1 MARPASYGYE
11 GGFPIQ
17 SEPAG
22 RRKKL
27 PFSAAC
33 SLSAGIRSWLACSMS
48 KTSNA
53 APAAELSS
61 ELAFK
66 KADAREAL
74 PTLAH
79 AKIFAT
85 TKTYGWDGMYAEVGE
100 NQGWHVENM
109 VPVGHYIAITRDTE
123 DFHFKVRDATGNW
136 QPVVMKHGSLWIQ
149 PANQP
154 FSFHVDT
161 MARWCGVIVQPA
173 KLKALI
179 GTDSAV
185 EPVIGL
191 QDEILGG
198 VMRALTAE
206 VLQGGN
212 SGARFA
218 DAMLTVIAT
227 QLLRLFGA
235 ANVAPKGGITGRQL
249 RLVMDH
255 VDAKLEHDL
264 AVGDL
269 ANIAGLSE
277 AHFSRAFKQTAG
289 MSPQKFITE
298 RRLERAK
305 RLLADT
311 PDSLIHI
318 ALACGFSDQAH
329 FSRSFQ
335 QAFGVSPSALRK
347 TFS

>member
-1 MARPASYGYE
+1 MPQKSQTSPAVIDG
-11 GGFPIQ
+11 Q
-17 SEPAG
+17 
-22 RRKKL
+22 L
-27 PFSAAC
+27 Q
-33 SLSAGIRSWLACSMS
+33 
-48 KTSNA
+48 
-53 APAAELSS
+53 S

-66 KADAREAL
+66 KADAREAT

-85 TKTYGWDGMYAEVGE
+85 SKTYGWDGIYAEVGE
-100 NQGWHVENM
+100 NQGWHVEGM
-109 VPVGHYIAITRDTE
+109 VPVGHYVAISRDTE
-123 DFHFKVRDATGNW
+123 DFHFKVRDAQDQW
-136 QPVVMKHGSLWIQ
+136 QSVMMPPGSLWIQ
-149 PANQP
+149 PANQA
-154 FSFHVDT
+154 FSFHVET
-161 MARWCGVIVQPA
+161 MSRWCGVIVQPA

-179 GTDSAV
+179 GADSAI

-191 QDEILGG
+191 QDEILSN
-198 VMRALTAE
+198 VMRAITAE

-235 ANVAPKGGITGRQL
+235 ANAAPKGGITGRQL

-255 VDAKLEHDL
+255 VDAHLEHDV

-269 ANIAGLSE
+269 AEIAGLSE

-289 MSPQKFITE
+289 ISPHKFITE

-305 RLLADT
+305 RMLADT
-311 PDSLIHI
+311 PDSLIQI

-329 FSRSFQ
+329 FSRSFA
-335 QAFGVSPSALRK
+335 QAFGVAPSALRK
-347 TFS
+347 SFN

>member
-1 MARPASYGYE
+1 
-11 GGFPIQ
+11 
-17 SEPAG
+17 
-22 RRKKL
+22 
-27 PFSAAC
+27 
-33 SLSAGIRSWLACSMS
+33 MS
-48 KTSNA
+48 KTSSA

-74 PTLAH
+74 PTLVH

-85 TKTYGWDGMYAEVGE
+85 SKTYGWDGMYAEVGE
-100 NQGWHVENM
+100 NRGWHVENM
-109 VPVGHYIAITRDTE
+109 VPVGHYIAISRDTE
-123 DFHFKVRDATGNW
+123 DFHFKVRDAAGNW
-136 QPVVMKHGSLWIQ
+136 QPVVMKPGSLWIQ
-149 PANQP
+149 PASQS

-161 MARWCGVIVQPA
+161 MSRWCGVIVQPA

-235 ANVAPKGGITGRQL
+235 ANIAPKGGITGRQL

-311 PDSLIHI
+311 PDSLIQI

-335 QAFGVSPSALRK
+335 QAYGVSPSALRK